1 MQYNAILLH
10 GTSECKFNVYWY
22 CSENFPLFSVKCPK
36 LGKKIITESE
46 VKILLKSFEA
56 NPYPV
61 IKERR
66 ELAKSLNT
74 TLKAIDNWFGNMRRK
89 KSRNETLE
97 RSE

>member
-1 MQYNAILLH
+1 MQFSLH
-10 GTSECKFNVYWY
+10 GTSESNYNEYRYYK
-22 CSENFPLFSVKCPK
+22 ENFPLFSVKCPK
-36 LGKKIITESE
+36 IGKKRITESE
-46 VKILLKSFEA
+46 VKILFKSFEA
-56 NPYPV
+56 NPYHV

-89 KSRNETLE
+89 RSRDGTLE